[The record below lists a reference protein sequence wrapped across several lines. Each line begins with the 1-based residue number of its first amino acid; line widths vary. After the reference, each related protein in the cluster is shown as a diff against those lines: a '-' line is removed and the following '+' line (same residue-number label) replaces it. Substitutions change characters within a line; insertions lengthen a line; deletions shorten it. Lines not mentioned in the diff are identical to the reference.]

1 MLPIDFLFRD
11 NCFLST
17 FYWEDE
23 ETSDKEL
30 IRRALRAAQL
40 LSELFISTIWTVEE
54 WRNLTNERSNRIYT
68 GFYS

>member
-11 NCFLST
+11 NCFLRT

>member
-54 WRNLTNERSNRIYT
+54 WRDLTNERSNRIYT